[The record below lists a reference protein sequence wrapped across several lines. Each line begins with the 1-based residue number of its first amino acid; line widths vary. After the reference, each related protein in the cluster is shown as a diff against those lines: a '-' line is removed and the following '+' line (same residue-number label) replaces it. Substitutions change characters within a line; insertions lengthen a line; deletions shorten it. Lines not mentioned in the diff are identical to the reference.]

1 MTMSGKDDNNKSK
14 SIYDVLGVEIGA
26 TQAEIRKA
34 YHRMALKL
42 HPDKQA
48 SRGEEAVAEAKSQ
61 FQTLQKIFSILS
73 DPEKRKVYDET
84 GSMEDSED
92 LCGEKFD
99 QLYKYYRTVFRKVTQ
114 DDISAFEESY
124 RGSAEEE
131 KDLVSFFGRFEGD
144 MARVFAWL
152 CCSRPKV
159 DSHRFMQ
166 VLDEKVRSEEVKAY
180 SKYKKWAKKVASKP
194 APKDP
199 LAPKPK
205 AIKKKKNVK
214 KKKSEGA
221 GGMNSLILQI
231 QSKQKGRMDDL
242 FANLEEKY
250 GKNAKGGKRK
260 AKRSSGGEL
269 TEEEFQKAR
278 GRLFKNST

>member
-1 MTMSGKDDNNKSK
+1 MSGNDKETRSSK
-14 SIYDVLGVEIGA
+14 SIYDVLGVSSEA

-48 SRGEEAVAEAKSQ
+48 SRGLNEKELEEAKVK

-92 LCGEKFD
+92 LAGEKFD
-99 QLYKYYRTVFRKVTQ
+99 QLYKYYRTVFRKVTE
-114 DDISAFEESY
+114 DDISAFEKSY

-131 KDLVSFFGRFEGD
+131 KDLLAFFERFEGD
-144 MARVFAWL
+144 MDRVFAWL

-159 DSHRFMQ
+159 DSHRFMK
-166 VLDEKVRSEEVKAY
+166 VIDEKVKGKEVKSY
-180 SKYKKWAKKVASKP
+180 NKYKKWAKKVASRP

-199 LAPKPK
+199 LAPKQKVCTHTLTHTRMHSLSLSLPSP
-205 AIKKKKNVK
+205 V
-214 KKKSEGA
+214 EQA
-221 GGMNSLILQI
+221 GNTFLSSFFF
-231 QSKQKGRMDDL
+231 SK
-242 FANLEEKY
+242 E
-250 GKNAKGGKRK
+250 
-260 AKRSSGGEL
+260 KRSTNTISS
-269 TEEEFQKAR
+269 
-278 GRLFKNST
+278 RLFMP